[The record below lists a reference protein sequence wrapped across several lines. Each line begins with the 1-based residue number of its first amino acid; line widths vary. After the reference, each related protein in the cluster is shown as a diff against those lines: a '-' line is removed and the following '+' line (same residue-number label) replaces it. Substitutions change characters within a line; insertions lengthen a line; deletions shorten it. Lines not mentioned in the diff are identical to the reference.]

1 MNYYFFC
8 QHAPMVRNQ
17 TKLIFEKYK
26 QAIRQSDIVKA
37 GKHLEQL
44 KAIAPA
50 KGWYHQGLFW
60 PFVSKKNNTWVVH
73 KQINAFKRSLRFNTK
88 NAAAWRALGNS
99 LFRLKKYTEAERA
112 YKKSFEY
119 SKSRL
124 YKNDALRFL
133 ADIAL
138 QQGKKTNALQ
148 LLKRVLKSKYRPP
161 YIQLAPHF
169 IAYYQK
175 TNNQKRVNYW
185 ANKGLVSTKIIAKS
199 GKQAYG
205 PPDTYKKIEQYFQ
218 NFIR

>member
-1 MNYYFFC
+1 M
-8 QHAPMVRNQ
+8 R
-17 TKLIFEKYK
+17 
-26 QAIRQSDIVKA
+26 
-37 GKHLEQL
+37 
-44 KAIAPA
+44 
-50 KGWYHQGLFW
+50 
-60 PFVSKKNNTWVVH
+60 